1 MATKKKKVSA
11 TKTEPSADALANMY
25 RGMGSS
31 QPVTTPKST
40 PAVTPASTYVGG
52 TKITPTTTFTNNS
65 SVIPTSTPLET
76 PISTYVG
83 GTKVTPPVIETPR
96 STYVGGTKVTPTVIE
111 TPKVTT
117 PFIPEVFL
125 EEPLL
130 PDMPSEEDM
139 VAAEDAYTQARQ
151 DLNLPPVVPPVVPQD
166 NSKRQSAYDFLL
178 AQFKQY
184 GLEALVEPLK
194 GLIADPSI
202 SEGEFTLRL
211 RNTDPYKKRFAANAA
226 RTQKGLRALDEAE
239 YIALEDQYQNV
250 MRNYGLPA
258 TYYTRGELGRQEG
271 LEKFIAGDV
280 SASELEDRIITA
292 QDRVLKANPE
302 VLTTLKSYYG
312 DAISNGD
319 ILAYALNPD
328 QALKDIQ
335 RKVTAAEIGGAAL
348 AQGKEFGIGAGR
360 AEELAGYGVTKAAAQ
375 QGYETVAAAAPRGSQ
390 LAAIYREGPYGQADV
405 ETEVFGLA
413 GSAQAKK
420 KREKLSAL
428 EQASFSKS
436 TGASSAAL
444 GRERAMGQGAF

>member
-1 MATKKKKVSA
+1 MATEEQIRSF
-11 TKTEPSADALANMY
+11 Y
-25 RGMGSS
+25 QGMGSS
-31 QPVTTPKST
+31 R
-40 PAVTPASTYVGG
+40 
-52 TKITPTTTFTNNS
+52 F
-65 SVIPTSTPLET
+65 
-76 PISTYVG
+76 
-83 GTKVTPPVIETPR
+83 
-96 STYVGGTKVTPTVIE
+96 TPTVL
-111 TPKVTT
+111 
-117 PFIPEVFL
+117 PE
-125 EEPLL
+125 EEPL
-130 PDMPSEEDM
+130 PEMPSDEEM
-139 VAAEDAYTQARQ
+139 AAAEDAYIQARQ
-151 DLNLPPVVPPVVPQD
+151 DLNLPPVVSGGTPQD
-166 NSKRQSAYDFLL
+166 NSRRQSAYDFLL

-211 RNTDPYKKRFAANAA
+211 RNTEPYKKRFAANAA
-226 RTQKGLRALDEAE
+226 RVGKGLRSLDEAE

-258 TYYTRGELGRQEG
+258 TYYAKGELGRQEG

-312 DAISNGD
+312 DSISNGD

-348 AQGKEFGIGAGR
+348 AQGERFGIGAGR

-375 QGYETVAAAAPRGSQ
+375 QGYETVAQAAPRGGE
-390 LAAIYREGPYGQADV
+390 LAAIYQQGPYGQTDV
-405 ETEVFGLA
+405 EAEVFGLA

-444 GRERAMGQGAF
+444 GRERALGQGAF

>member
-1 MATKKKKVSA
+1 MATEEQIRSF
-11 TKTEPSADALANMY
+11 Y
-25 RGMGSS
+25 QGMGSS
-31 QPVTTPKST
+31 RF
-40 PAVTPASTYVGG
+40 
-52 TKITPTTTFTNNS
+52 TPT
-65 SVIPTSTPLET
+65 IL
-76 PISTYVG
+76 
-83 GTKVTPPVIETPR
+83 
-96 STYVGGTKVTPTVIE
+96 
-111 TPKVTT
+111 
-117 PFIPEVFL
+117 PE
-125 EEPLL
+125 EEPL
-130 PDMPSEEDM
+130 PEMPSDEEM
-139 VAAEDAYTQARQ
+139 AAAEDAYTQARQ
-151 DLNLPPVVPPVVPQD
+151 DLNLPADTGRNTGGGTPQD

-194 GLIADPSI
+194 GLIADSSI

-211 RNTDPYKKRFAANAA
+211 RNTEPYKKRFAANAA
-226 RTQKGLRALDEAE
+226 RVGKGLRSLDEAE

-302 VLTTLKSYYG
+302 VLTTLKNYYG

-348 AQGKEFGIGAGR
+348 AQGLNKITEGTTEAER
-360 AEELAGYGVTKAAAQ
+360 AAMRLRSEELAGYGVTKAAAQ
-375 QGYETVAAAAPRGSQ
+375 QGYETVAQAAPRGGE
-390 LAAIYREGPYGQADV
+390 LAAIYQQGPYGQTDV
-405 ETEVFGLA
+405 EAEVFGLA

-444 GRERAMGQGAF
+444 GRERALGQGAF